1 VDPVAVLADLAVDS
15 VAAHGAAVTA
25 AVLLAAVLHAVWN
38 ALLKR
43 VDDRLAGFTLIDLT
57 GMLAGAA
64 AVPFLP
70 APDRASWEF
79 LAASALL
86 HVGYKAFLMGSYR
99 LGDLS
104 QVYPVARGIAPLLV
118 AVLAALAGERL
129 DLPQFA
135 GLACVSAGLLSLSV
149 GGGALAAGRR
159 GALGF
164 AVVTG
169 VFIAAYTVSDG
180 LGVRR
185 SGTALGYV
193 AWLFLIDGAAI
204 PAYAALT
211 RGRRMGAALRTH
223 LAVGLLSGAL
233 SIAAYGLVIW
243 AQTRGTLAA
252 VAALR
257 ETSVIVAAG
266 IGVVWFGERFGRL
279 RVLAATLV
287 AVGVVLLRGA

>member
-1 VDPVAVLADLAVDS
+1 VATTALTPAIGS

-25 AVLLAAVLHAVWN
+25 AVLVAAVLHAVWN
-38 ALLKR
+38 ALIKN
-43 VDDRLAGFTLIDLT
+43 VADRLAGFTLIDLT
-57 GMLAGAA
+57 GMVIGAA

-70 APDRASWEF
+70 IPERASWEF
-79 LAASALL
+79 LALSVAL
-86 HVGYKAFLMGSYR
+86 HVGYKGFLMGSYR

-129 DLPQFA
+129 HLLQLA
-135 GLACVSAGLLSLSV
+135 GLAFISAGLLSLSI
-149 GGGALAAGRR
+149 GRGALAPARR

-164 AVVTG
+164 AIVTG

-180 LGVRR
+180 LGARR
-185 SGTALGYV
+185 SGMALGYI
-193 AWLFLIDGAAI
+193 AWLFLLDGAAI
-204 PAYAALT
+204 PGYATVT
-211 RGRRMGAALRTH
+211 RGRRLGAALRAH
-223 LAVGLLSGAL
+223 LAAGLLGGVL
-233 SIAAYGLVIW
+233 SIVAYGLVIW

-266 IGVVWFGERFGRL
+266 IGAVYFGERFGRL

-287 AVGVVLLRGA
+287 AIGVIMLRGA